1 MIPSTEHGEVA
12 APAPI
17 RTKDEITEAWLSAV
31 LGRPGLTI
39 TSLEEI
45 GTGQMSQ
52 CYRVTL
58 DDEDTVV
65 VKLASEDPTSRAT
78 GQGMGAYAREIS
90 FYQELAARI
99 EQGLPKCWY
108 AAIDGDG
115 WFTLVL
121 EDIVGARQGDQIAGC
136 GVDEARVALRALA
149 RVHAPV
155 LGDPHL
161 GAAPWLNQPS
171 PLNQALL
178 EMLLPGFLERYA
190 DRITPEHAEVCKR
203 FVAAVDAWAEDRRA
217 PLGLVH
223 GDYRLDNLLFDETS
237 CRVVDWQTV
246 SWGPAMLDVSYF
258 IGGGLGVEDR
268 RAHEQEL
275 VRLYH
280 DELLAHGA
288 AGLSWQTCWEEYR
301 RQAFHSL
308 LMTIAASMVVVRTDR
323 GDDMFMTQLGRAAQ
337 QVIDLDALSLLPEPG
352 VKPPALVPSPTDEG
366 SHDPGPEMT
375 WNESWYFDA
384 VSDDAT
390 LGVYVRIGRVPN
402 QDHALYTAAIV
413 APGRPAILVVD
424 AQALLPDADDP
435 AQAINH
441 DSIHAAQHCRKPL
454 ARFGVTLRASG
465 QAYDDHSAPLR
476 GEAGTPVDVAL
487 ELEWETTGTPYQWRV
502 ATRYEIPCRV
512 TGTVRIG
519 DEEHTLSGPG
529 QRDHSWG
536 NRDWWANDWMWN
548 GLHLDDGTHVHVVT
562 IPELEG
568 FGVGYIQRDGEVSE
582 IAGATNTETVE
593 DDGLISSATV
603 TVTQPEPG
611 LALTIEPLAFGA
623 LRLEAPDGRVSHF
636 PRAMCRVTAA
646 DGRAGLGWIEWNR
659 NQRP

>member
-1 MIPSTEHGEVA
+1 MSRTSSA
-12 APAPI
+12 A
-17 RTKDEITEAWLSAV
+17 AW
-31 LGRPGLTI
+31 R
-39 TSLEEI
+39 
-45 GTGQMSQ
+45 
-52 CYRVTL
+52 
-58 DDEDTVV
+58 
-65 VKLASEDPTSRAT
+65 
-78 GQGMGAYAREIS
+78 
-90 FYQELAARI
+90 
-99 EQGLPKCWY
+99 
-108 AAIDGDG
+108 
-115 WFTLVL
+115 
-121 EDIVGARQGDQIAGC
+121 
-136 GVDEARVALRALA
+136 
-149 RVHAPV
+149 
-155 LGDPHL
+155 
-161 GAAPWLNQPS
+161 
-171 PLNQALL
+171 
-178 EMLLPGFLERYA
+178 
-190 DRITPEHAEVCKR
+190 
-203 FVAAVDAWAEDRRA
+203 
-217 PLGLVH
+217 
-223 GDYRLDNLLFDETS
+223 
-237 CRVVDWQTV
+237 
-246 SWGPAMLDVSYF
+246 
-258 IGGGLGVEDR
+258 VEDR

-323 GDDMFMTQLGRAAQ
+323 GDDMFMTQLERAAQ

-424 AQALLPDADDP
+424 AQAPLPDADDP

-441 DSIHAAQHCRKPL
+441 DSIHAAQHCREPL

-636 PRAMCRVTAA
+636 PRAMCRVTTA